1 MSKESEQEVVKP
13 ISSVATRTGKLFS
26 VSYIKEEIRSEEGIT
41 CIKIRTYINLDINV
55 GIEKVWEKIL
65 IESRAYIEDLWQQ
78 LDNFANQL
86 Q

>member
-1 MSKESEQEVVKP
+1 MKH

-65 IESRAYIEDLWQQ
+65 I
-78 LDNFANQL
+78 
-86 Q
+86 